1 MNGIRLLVLGA
12 TAALVFLG
20 VRWLGDVDFDTQP
33 SAEVP
38 SLPTAPIS
46 NPAIE
51 AAKKGRRWAEVHQ
64 VSSHQT
70 CREGLGKGPEALA
83 CHDYVSAQ
91 KHIPARPDW
100 RSHATTRTCQAAV
113 NAYWKPILDDWAEK
127 LEYDVVAARIR
138 NGLGPDLKE
147 CENIDNIRIIE
158 AIHQPLARIDAML
171 TQVKAGQALDESE
184 IAQLGQ
190 DLPQVEEFRDHKLRS
205 LYLAQF
211 KVLFALLGGQDA
223 ANPLSSLNRKADDGQ
238 SATKSKN

>member
-1 MNGIRLLVLGA
+1 MRLLALGV

-20 VRWLGDVDFDTQP
+20 ARWLGDVDFDTQP
-33 SAEVP
+33 DADVP

-51 AAKKGRRWAEVHQ
+51 AKKKGRRWAEEHQ
-64 VSSHQT
+64 VSSHRV
-70 CREGLGKGPEALA
+70 CREGLGKGLEALA

-100 RSHATTRTCQAAV
+100 RSHATTRACQAAV
-113 NAYWKPILDDWAEK
+113 NAHWKPILDDWTEK
-127 LEYDVVAARIR
+127 LEYEVVAVRIR
-138 NGLGPDLKE
+138 KGLVPDLKE
-147 CENIDNIRIIE
+147 CDNIDNIRIIE
-158 AIHQPLARIDAML
+158 AIHQPLARLEAML
-171 TQVKAGQALDESE
+171 AHVKAGQALNDSE

-190 DLPQVEEFRDHKLRS
+190 DLPLVEGFRDHKLRS

-223 ANPLSSLNRKADDGQ
+223 ANPLSSLKQKGDDER
-238 SATKSKN
+238 SAAESKN